1 MSAVARCLSAQ
12 SGVRSTS
19 GLCRASSIAAVRV
32 ATRVSDTRRA
42 IAVPVVGDGRQGG
55 ASHRLGVWT
64 HHPPRGRAWR
74 ALFSPVNTCPV
85 SGLPPS
91 RLRGATLVF
100 TRQLMCLL

>member
-1 MSAVARCLSAQ
+1 MSAAARCLSAQ

-64 HHPPRGRAWR
+64 RHPVPGAAGKLRCPA
-74 ALFSPVNTCPV
+74 VNR
-85 SGLPPS
+85 S
-91 RLRGATLVF
+91 RLSELRLRSFPAEPSDARCQPLSA
-100 TRQLMCLL
+100 Q